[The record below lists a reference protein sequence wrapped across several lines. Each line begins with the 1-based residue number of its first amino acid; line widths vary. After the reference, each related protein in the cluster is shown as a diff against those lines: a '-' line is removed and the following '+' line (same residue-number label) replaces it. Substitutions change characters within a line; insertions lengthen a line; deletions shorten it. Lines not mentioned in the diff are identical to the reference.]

1 MRAVNDE
8 ELEEALEPLR
18 KLLGGRGT
26 AAFEREIEF
35 ETKNHHQTE
44 VKLMASI
51 DFEDVKKIVETA
63 DTVVEKTTTFVKNV
77 AGKSS
82 DAAKSVAGKA
92 SGAAKK
98 AKLNAQIAAE
108 REGMKK
114 RYIELGKLYFEKYS
128 SNPDPDLEEPM
139 TAIREAL
146 DRVAARQAEIDA
158 LRETPEPEEES
169 ETAQEPAAE
178 EPDHIVDE
186 VEDTV
191 EAAADQAADMAEEA
205 AEEARKTYENV
216 VESVDKEL

>member
-1 MRAVNDE
+1 MHDE
-8 ELEEALEPLR
+8 ELNEALEPLR
-18 KLLGGRGT
+18 KLLGRRGT
-26 AAFEREIEF
+26 AAFEREISF
-35 ETKNHHQTE
+35 ETKNNHQTE

-51 DFEDVKKIVETA
+51 DFEDVKKKIVETA

-82 DAAKSVAGKA
+82 DAAKNVAGKA

-114 RYIELGKLYFEKYS
+114 KYIELGKLYFEKYS

-146 DRVAARQAEIDA
+146 DRVAAHQAEIDA
-158 LRETPEPEEES
+158 LQETAPEAGAPEEEV
-169 ETAQEPAAE
+169 EA
-178 EPDHIVDE
+178 DHIVDE

-205 AEEARKTYENV
+205 AEVAKKTYENV

>member
-1 MRAVNDE
+1 MDDE
-8 ELEEALEPLR
+8 ELEKALEPLR
-18 KLLGGRGT
+18 KLLGRQGT

-51 DFEDVKKIVETA
+51 DFEDVKKKIVETA
-63 DTVVEKTTTFVKNV
+63 DTVKEKTTTFVKNV

-82 DAAKSVAGKA
+82 DAAKNVAGKA

-114 RYIELGKLYFEKYS
+114 KYIELGKLYFEKYS

-146 DRVAARQAEIDA
+146 DRVAAHQAEIDA
-158 LRETPEPEEES
+158 LRDAPEPEEPEA
-169 ETAQEPAAE
+169 EQEAE
-178 EPDHIVDE
+178 EADHIVDA

-191 EAAADQAADMAEEA
+191 EAAADQAAAMAEET
-205 AEEARKTYENV
+205 AEEAKKTFENV
-216 VESVDKEL
+216 VDSVDKEL